1 MDVGIRTQ
9 DKFSRTALMM
19 WYDGKMVQ
27 AGYLGPHGETARYLK
42 SKGLP
47 QGLTM
52 SREATPG

>member
-47 QGLTM
+47 QGL
-52 SREATPG
+52 SREATQG